1 LSILFVCFAETLV
14 AATFGLSDFTD
25 FRTNLNLFIIF
36 VENLNPMSELIKKQV
51 ADAKA
56 HMDKAIDHCDGE
68 LLKIRA
74 GKASPSMLDDI
85 SVDYYGSPTPLNQVG
100 SINTPDARTIVVQP
114 WEKSLLGPI
123 EKAIMEAN
131 LGVNPQNDGVIIRI
145 NVPPLTEERRRDL
158 VKKAKAEAE
167 NGKIAIRNIRK
178 DANEKIRKLKTEGVS
193 EDEMKVGEAEV
204 QKLTDTYIAKVDVL
218 SSAKEKDIMTV

>member
-1 LSILFVCFAETLV
+1 
-14 AATFGLSDFTD
+14 
-25 FRTNLNLFIIF
+25 
-36 VENLNPMSELIKKQV
+36 MSELIKKQV
-51 ADAKA
+51 TEAKA
-56 HMDKAIDHCDGE
+56 HMDKAIDHCEGE
-68 LLKIRA
+68 LQKIRA

-85 SVDYYGSPTPLNQVG
+85 YVDYYGSPTPLSQVG
-100 SINTPDARTIVVQP
+100 SINTPDARTIVIQP
-114 WEKSLLGPI
+114 WEKSLLGAI

-167 NGKIAIRNIRK
+167 TGKIAIRNIRK
-178 DANEKIRKLKTEGVS
+178 DANEKIRKLKSEGVS

-204 QKLTDTYIAKVDVL
+204 QKLTDAYILKVDAHLVV
-218 SSAKEKDIMTV
+218 KEKDIMTV